1 MADAAL
7 ANALGKR
14 TAKTTRGRRI
24 LKKREPQIIE
34 EAKTGLIIRGNQC
47 ANQVAL
53 LLRDLYRLRSPLA
66 TLFMRKHPEHPFE
79 DIKKLESMCVKHDH
93 SLFAFGSS
101 SKKRPFR
108 LILGRLFDG
117 HLLDM
122 QEFGVQDYKGIS
134 SFPRTVAESSLGSK
148 PLVVFQGASF
158 ETDERMKRV
167 KSLLLDWF
175 SGPRP
180 EKILL
185 SGLDQVVVCSAPE
198 STAGSASG
206 ESAASTPPV
215 LVRRYHLQFLKS
227 GSKLPRVELHELGP
241 QFTLTTDRVKEPEK
255 DRWKQSI
262 KVPKAA
268 KPAKVKNVS
277 KDTMGKRSGKIH
289 LGRQDFDQIHT
300 VHHGKAKDKKMRAEL
315 AERKKADDSA
325 TKSAEAA

>member
-1 MADAAL
+1 L

-24 LKKREPQIIE
+24 LKRREPQIIE

-185 SGLDQVVVCSAPE
+185 SGLDQVVVCS
-198 STAGSASG
+198 
-206 ESAASTPPV
+206 
-215 LVRRYHLQFLKS
+215 VRRAQQAALRVNQLHQHHLSWS
-227 GSKLPRVELHELGP
+227 GVITCS
-241 QFTLTTDRVKEPEK
+241 
-255 DRWKQSI
+255 SS
-262 KVPKAA
+262 
-268 KPAKVKNVS
+268 N
-277 KDTMGKRSGKIH
+277 
-289 LGRQDFDQIHT
+289 
-300 VHHGKAKDKKMRAEL
+300 RAPSCHVL
-315 AERKKADDSA
+315 SCMSWARNSH
-325 TKSAEAA
+325 